1 MAVISTSGMRLK
13 DCRADYWQSEAAGR
27 VRLRSARAG
36 PVRFCK
42 RSRMERDFSEPPR
55 FVCTGV

>member
-13 DCRADYWQSEAAGR
+13 DCRVDYSPCDAAGR
-27 VRLRSARAG
+27 ARLRSARAG

-42 RSRMERDFSEPPR
+42 RIRMKRDFSEPSQS
-55 FVCTGV
+55 VLTGV